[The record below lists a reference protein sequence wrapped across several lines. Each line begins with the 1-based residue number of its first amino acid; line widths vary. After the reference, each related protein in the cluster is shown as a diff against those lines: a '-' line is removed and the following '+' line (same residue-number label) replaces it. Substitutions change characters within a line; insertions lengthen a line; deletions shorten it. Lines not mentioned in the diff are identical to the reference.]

1 MKKQAGALGDINQAR
16 DEIVQVKSEF
26 VKEQT
31 QALKHITDT
40 ADAVNDA
47 KSDINKNKEQLVE
60 AQAHQEKLRADV
72 RDEMTKS
79 NKLMGDAI
87 SEQLNSLKGEQSKFI
102 TEHKDHIASQANNL
116 KQMNEDQKDNM
127 KALLDENSQN
137 KEVLTKGIKENKDA
151 IEKDLHETKK
161 NINDELFKMRNN
173 QEANIESMRTEQVK
187 SVEKVLDTHR
197 HVLTDTHQLVNE
209 QMKTS
214 SALNREQQTS
224 SALAR
229 EVTNNALLREKALD
243 QQGADRFQAETEM
256 RSQTTEIIKNLANQT
271 AQQTEMVKNMANES
285 AQTTEQMKALTDQT
299 TDFMKDMK
307 NITTESSEQV
317 KNLTSETSD
326 LMKEV
331 KKAEQPLASDIQADA
346 LRAKLS
352 ERSAVDELREKLG
365 LAPKAPAPVEQGIKQ
380 TSIMQVATPVE
391 TSSFMPGSINM
402 NSGKKNVDGEAEK
415 AVPLVAGEQEQ
426 AGEQQSSTGA
436 DLSSM
441 LASSNIGEQSVIVDP
456 GSDEEYEK
464 PGSMIVANHATRNS
478 QQLLDKRAAPMAN
491 LLESR
496 GAPMN
501 NLMDSKAAP
510 FMDAEMQMGMTSE
523 LLQME

>member
-1 MKKQAGALGDINQAR
+1 
-16 DEIVQVKSEF
+16 
-26 VKEQT
+26 
-31 QALKHITDT
+31 
-40 ADAVNDA
+40 
-47 KSDINKNKEQLVE
+47 
-60 AQAHQEKLRADV
+60 
-72 RDEMTKS
+72 
-79 NKLMGDAI
+79 
-87 SEQLNSLKGEQSKFI
+87 
-102 TEHKDHIASQANNL
+102 
-116 KQMNEDQKDNM
+116 
-127 KALLDENSQN
+127 
-137 KEVLTKGIKENKDA
+137 
-151 IEKDLHETKK
+151 
-161 NINDELFKMRNN
+161 
-173 QEANIESMRTEQVK
+173 
-187 SVEKVLDTHR
+187 
-197 HVLTDTHQLVNE
+197 
-209 QMKTS
+209 
-214 SALNREQQTS
+214 
-224 SALAR
+224 
-229 EVTNNALLREKALD
+229 
-243 QQGADRFQAETEM
+243 M

-285 AQTTEQMKALTDQT
+285 AQTTEQMKALNHQT

-331 KKAEQPLASDIQADA
+331 KKAEQPLASDTQADA

-402 NSGKKNVDGEAEK
+402 NSGKKNVDGEAEE
-415 AVPLVAGEQEQ
+415 AVPLVAGEQEQASSVMPLVAGEQEQ